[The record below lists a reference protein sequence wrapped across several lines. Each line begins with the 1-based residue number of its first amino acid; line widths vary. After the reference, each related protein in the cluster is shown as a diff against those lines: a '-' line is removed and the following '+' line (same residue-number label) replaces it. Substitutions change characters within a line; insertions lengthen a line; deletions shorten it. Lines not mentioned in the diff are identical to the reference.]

1 MISLQTTMGF
11 ASLEPGIQG
20 PWPKAKYQ
28 ELTRIE
34 GQILSALGLLSGSF
48 ARLQPKWCKL
58 LAERSAMMH
67 PAFVSYELTCYL
79 LLWTSQR
86 PLGGRACG
94 G

>member
-1 MISLQTTMGF
+1 MGF

-67 PAFVSYELTCYL
+67 PAFVSHEGRELLCNATR
-79 LLWTSQR
+79 S
-86 PLGGRACG
+86 CG
-94 G
+94 LTRNH